1 MVIMGMAMVEKTS
14 KSLRR
19 TYYLIV
25 VSSFFLPNLA
35 LAGEWRFEPSLGL
48 TETYTNNIELTQ
60 LNKQSSLV
68 NQFIIGADA
77 NFSSKKLNFTFE
89 ATETIAT
96 YSHDSELN
104 DDYQTWLGNLSYSLW
119 QDKLQFVTSSSITNV
134 SKNDSGNSLADLITA
149 DTVQRQNHSAGLQ
162 YNTENSDYSL
172 YSSLIG
178 SLTNTED
185 DIGESHGYTAII
197 NSKNGKAARYVFWDL
212 DGSFSNRKNG
222 SVNNTTESLT
232 SENYR
237 LETKLGVITS
247 YKLNPFVRLYNE
259 RVTGT
264 AAGSNPD
271 AIPSWG
277 PGLRYQAAKH
287 FIIDLSYNY
296 VRDNAEASDDYVAA
310 DIDWQLSARTSLKAG
325 YSKRFF
331 GDSYNVDF
339 SHKTKR
345 LTNTLSYHESIEV
358 FDRNNYQQIDS
369 EVWCPNGTTDV
380 NDCLPL
386 GETPIDTT
394 DFTNVPVSSLELV
407 EDNEFS
413 LNKRLSWQS
422 QLTLARTTFTLDLT
436 NRERESLST
445 GIIDDYLDARFSITR
460 RMSSRSDV
468 TVYVSYNKNV
478 FDKEQPEGPRQ
489 KDTYKTL
496 SATYN
501 KSLASSLKGFF
512 TLQYLDRQSNFEQYT
527 YNEARASL
535 NLTKDF

>member
-1 MVIMGMAMVEKTS
+1 MVIMGMAMAEKTS
-14 KSLRR
+14 SSQLKSL
-19 TYYLIV
+19 
-25 VSSFFLPNLA
+25 FLGLASLFLSTSA
-35 LAGEWRFEPSLGL
+35 LAEEWRFEPNLGL
-48 TETYTNNIELTQ
+48 TETYTDNIELTQ

-68 NQFIIGADA
+68 NQLIIGADA
-77 NFSSKKLNFTFE
+77 NFSSKKLNFTFA
-89 ATETIAT
+89 ATETLAT

-104 DDYQTWLGNLSYSLW
+104 DDYQTWLGNLSYSIW
-119 QDKLQFVTSSSITNV
+119 QDKLKFVTNSSITNV
-134 SKNDSGNSLADLITA
+134 SKNDSGNSLADLVNG
-149 DTVQRQNHSAGLQ
+149 DTVQQRAHIAGLE
-162 YNTENSDYSL
+162 YNTANNDYAL
-172 YSSLIG
+172 YSVIG
-178 SLTNTED
+178 YGQIDTED
-185 DIGESHGYTAII
+185 DIGESNGYTAVIK
-197 NSKNGKAARYVFWDL
+197 SRNGTSARYVFWDI
-212 DGSFSNRKNG
+212 DGSFSNREN
-222 SVNNTTESLT
+222 SSFNDTTEGLT

-247 YKLNPFVRLYNE
+247 YKLNPFIRLYNE

-296 VRDNAEASDDYVAA
+296 VDDNTLASDDYVAA

-331 GDSYNVDF
+331 GDSYKLDF
-339 SHKTKR
+339 THKSKR
-345 LTNTLSYHESIEV
+345 LTNTFSYHETIEV

-369 EVWCPNGTTDV
+369 EVWCPNDATNV

-386 GETPIDTT
+386 GETPSDTT
-394 DFTNVPVSSLELV
+394 DYTNVPVSSLELV

-422 QLTLARTTFTLDLT
+422 QLTLARTTFTLDLA

-501 KSLASSLKGFF
+501 KSLASSLKSFF
-512 TLQYLDRQSNFEQYT
+512 TLQYLDRQSNFERYT
-527 YNEARASL
+527 YKEARASI